1 VLCHQA
7 SQKRRLDCD
16 ALLWSGDYWLTDVK
30 AILKP
35 GTLNGAPGLAG
46 APGIPMGVQQ
56 QQQPSRPSPAPGLA
70 HPSQQLPQQ
79 SQQPPLQPQQPL
91 QKPGTVMNGDTPSSS
106 TSPYPSQASRV
117 PENERFSLSGLFA
130 AMRSDTGEGS
140 SLAKGQDL
148 MMLGLDINSPE

>member
-1 VLCHQA
+1 
-7 SQKRRLDCD
+7 LDCD
-16 ALLWSGDYWLTDVK
+16 ALLWSEDYWLMDAKV
-30 AILKP
+30 ILKP
-35 GTLNGAPGLAG
+35 GTLNGAPGLTG
-46 APGIPMGVQQ
+46 TPGIPMGMQ

-70 HPSQQLPQQ
+70 HPSQQQPQP
-79 SQQPPLQPQQPL
+79 PPLQPQQPL
-91 QKPGTVMNGDTPSSS
+91 QKPGAVMNGDIPSSS

-117 PENERFSLSGLFA
+117 LENERFSLSGLFA